1 MAAKP
6 DPVGS
11 PFPSNRMAENEISGA
26 AINAKTL
33 RTTVNLFFVAFITC
47 SFCEFS

>member
-1 MAAKP
+1 MAPKP
-6 DPVGS
+6 DSVGS

-33 RTTVNLFFVAFITC
+33 RTTVNIVIVAFIAC
-47 SFCEFS
+47 SLYEFS